1 MRQYTLK
8 RIGLFIPTILLM
20 TILVFFVMRVVP
32 GDPAIALL
40 EGDGGGSY
48 TQQDLENLRAEL
60 GTDRNIA
67 AQYVSWLGGIIK
79 GDFGDSYCF
88 KASVMTELGNRMP
101 RTLELAV
108 LAITLSVFFSVPLGI
123 VSAIKPDSWLDLG
136 ARTFTIIGIAIP
148 NFLMAI
154 LMILLLLAVFNWLPP
169 LGYVEL
175 WENPLRNLQQMIFPA
190 IALAI
195 YDMAF
200 IGRVTRSSMMEV
212 LREDYMRTARAKGL
226 AERVVL
232 VRHGLKNAFLPILTI
247 SGWQF
252 ARLFEGAVII
262 ETIFLIPGVGRILI
276 EAIFHRDFPM
286 IQAVIVVIGT
296 GVLLIN
302 LVVDLLYGWL
312 DPRIRY
318 N

>member
-1 MRQYTLK
+1 MRQYTFK
-8 RIGLFIPTILLM
+8 RIGLFVPTILLM

-79 GDFGDSYCF
+79 GDFGDSYWF

-175 WENPLRNLQQMIFPA
+175 WENPLKNLQQMIFPA

>member
-1 MRQYTLK
+1 
-8 RIGLFIPTILLM
+8 M

-67 AQYVSWLGGIIK
+67 AQYVSWLGGIIQ
-79 GDFGDSYCF
+79 GDFGDSYWF

>member
-1 MRQYTLK
+1 MQQYTLK
-8 RIGLFIPTILLM
+8 RIGLFIPTLFLM
-20 TILVFFVMRVVP
+20 TIMVFVVMRIVP

-48 TQQDLENLRAEL
+48 TAQDLQNLREKL
-60 GTDRNIA
+60 GTDRNMA
-67 AQYVSWLGGIIK
+67 VQYVDWVGGIFQ
-79 GDFGDSYCF
+79 GDFGDSYWF
-88 KASVMTELGNRMP
+88 KASVMSELGDRMP
-101 RTLELAV
+101 RTLELAI
-108 LAITLSVFFSVPLGI
+108 LAIVLSVIFSVPLGVI
-123 VSAIKPDSWLDLG
+123 SAIKPDGWLDFG
-136 ARTFTIIGIAIP
+136 ARTFTIVGIAIP
-148 NFLMAI
+148 NFLMAV
-154 LMILLLLAVFNWLPP
+154 LMIIFLLTVFNWLPP

-175 WENPLRNLQQMIFPA
+175 WDNPIKNMQQMIFPA

-200 IGRVTRSSMMEV
+200 IARVTRSSMMEV

-226 AERVVL
+226 SERVVL

-302 LVVDLLYGWL
+302 LVVDLLYGWI

>member
-1 MRQYTLK
+1 MGRYTVK
-8 RIGLFIPTILLM
+8 RISLFIPTVLLM
-20 TILVFFVMRVVP
+20 TILVFVVMRIIP
-32 GDPAIALL
+32 GDPAISIL

-48 TQQDLENLRAEL
+48 TLEDLERVRAEL
-60 GTDRNIA
+60 GTDRNLFI
-67 AQYVSWLGGIIK
+67 QYVDWIGGIMQ
-79 GDFGDSYCF
+79 GDFGDSFWF
-88 KASVMTELGNRMP
+88 KSPVMTELGDRIP

-108 LAITLSVFFSVPLGI
+108 MAIVIAVLFSVPLGI
-123 VSAIKPDSWLDLG
+123 MSAIKPDSWLDLG

-148 NFLMAI
+148 NFLVAV
-154 LMILLLLAVFNWLPP
+154 LMILFLLAVFDWLPP

-175 WENPLRNLQQMIFPA
+175 WEDPLKNLQQMIFPA

-200 IGRVTRSSMMEV
+200 IARVTRSAMMEV
-212 LREDYMRTARAKGL
+212 LREDYMRTARSKGL
-226 AERVVL
+226 SERVVL
-232 VRHGLKNAFLPILTI
+232 VRHGLKNAILPILTI

-262 ETIFLIPGVGRILI
+262 ESIFLIPGVGRILI

-286 IQAVIVVIGT
+286 IQAVIVVIGA

>member
-67 AQYVSWLGGIIK
+67 AQYVSWLGGIIQ
-79 GDFGDSYCF
+79 GDFGDSYWF

-108 LAITLSVFFSVPLGI
+108 LAITLSVLFSVPLGI

-154 LMILLLLAVFNWLPP
+154 LMILLLLAAFNWLPP

>member
-1 MRQYTLK
+1 MGRYTVK
-8 RIGLFIPTILLM
+8 RISLFIPTVLLM
-20 TILVFFVMRVVP
+20 TILVFVVMRIIP
-32 GDPAIALL
+32 GDPAISIL

-48 TQQDLENLRAEL
+48 TIEDLERVRAEL
-60 GTDRNIA
+60 GTDRNLFI
-67 AQYVSWLGGIIK
+67 QYVDWIGGIMQ
-79 GDFGDSYCF
+79 GDFGDSFWF
-88 KASVMTELGNRMP
+88 KSPVMTELGDRIP

-108 LAITLSVFFSVPLGI
+108 MAIVMAVLFSVPLGI
-123 VSAIKPDSWLDLG
+123 MSAIKPDSWLDLG

-148 NFLMAI
+148 NFLVAV
-154 LMILLLLAVFNWLPP
+154 LMILFLLAVFDWLPP

-175 WENPLRNLQQMIFPA
+175 WENPLKNLQQMIFPA

-200 IGRVTRSSMMEV
+200 IARVTRSAMMEV
-212 LREDYMRTARAKGL
+212 LREDYMRTARSKGL
-226 AERVVL
+226 SERVVL
-232 VRHGLKNAFLPILTI
+232 VRHGLKNAILPILTI

-262 ETIFLIPGVGRILI
+262 ESIFLIPGVGRILI

-286 IQAVIVVIGT
+286 IQAVIVVIGA

-302 LVVDLLYGWL
+302 LVVDLLYGWI

>member
-1 MRQYTLK
+1 MRQYTFK
-8 RIGLFIPTILLM
+8 RIVLFVPTILLI

-67 AQYVSWLGGIIK
+67 AQYVSWLGGIIQ
-79 GDFGDSYCF
+79 GDFGDSYWF

-108 LAITLSVFFSVPLGI
+108 LAITLSVLFSVPLGI

>member
-1 MRQYTLK
+1 
-8 RIGLFIPTILLM
+8 
-20 TILVFFVMRVVP
+20 
-32 GDPAIALL
+32 
-40 EGDGGGSY
+40 
-48 TQQDLENLRAEL
+48 
-60 GTDRNIA
+60 
-67 AQYVSWLGGIIK
+67 
-79 GDFGDSYCF
+79 
-88 KASVMTELGNRMP
+88 
-101 RTLELAV
+101 
-108 LAITLSVFFSVPLGI
+108 
-123 VSAIKPDSWLDLG
+123 
-136 ARTFTIIGIAIP
+136 
-148 NFLMAI
+148 
-154 LMILLLLAVFNWLPP
+154 MILFLLVVFNWLPP

-175 WENPLRNLQQMIFPA
+175 WENPIRNLQQMIFPA

-200 IGRVTRSSMMEV
+200 NGRVTRSSMMEV

>member
-1 MRQYTLK
+1 
-8 RIGLFIPTILLM
+8 M

-67 AQYVSWLGGIIK
+67 AQYVSWLGGIIQ
-79 GDFGDSYCF
+79 GDFGDSYWF

-175 WENPLRNLQQMIFPA
+175 WENPLKNLQQMIFPA

>member
-8 RIGLFIPTILLM
+8 RIGLFVPTILLM

-67 AQYVSWLGGIIK
+67 AQYVSWLGGIIQ
-79 GDFGDSYCF
+79 GDFGDSYWF

-108 LAITLSVFFSVPLGI
+108 LAITLSVLFSVPLGI

>member
-1 MRQYTLK
+1 MRQYTFK
-8 RIGLFIPTILLM
+8 RIGLFVPTILLM

-48 TQQDLENLRAEL
+48 PQQALENLRAEL
-60 GTDRNIA
+60 GTDRNLA
-67 AQYVSWLGGIIK
+67 AQSVSWLGGIIQ
-79 GDFGDSYCF
+79 GDFGDSYWF

-108 LAITLSVFFSVPLGI
+108 LAITLSVLFSVPLGI

>member
-1 MRQYTLK
+1 MQQYTLK
-8 RIGLFIPTILLM
+8 RIGLFIPTLFLM
-20 TILVFFVMRVVP
+20 TILVFVVMRIVP

-48 TQQDLENLRAEL
+48 TAQDLQNLREKL
-60 GTDRNIA
+60 GTDRNMA
-67 AQYVSWLGGIIK
+67 VQYVDWVGGIFQ
-79 GDFGDSYCF
+79 GDFGDSYWF
-88 KASVMTELGNRMP
+88 KASVMSELGDRMP

-108 LAITLSVFFSVPLGI
+108 LAIVLSVIFSVPLGVI
-123 VSAIKPDSWLDLG
+123 SAIKPDSWLDFG
-136 ARTFTIIGIAIP
+136 ARTFTIVGIAIP
-148 NFLMAI
+148 NFLMAV
-154 LMILLLLAVFNWLPP
+154 LMIISLLAIFNWLPP

-175 WENPLRNLQQMIFPA
+175 WDNPVKNLQQMIFPA

-200 IGRVTRSSMMEV
+200 IARVTRSSMMEV

-226 AERVVL
+226 SERVVL

-318 N
+318 T

>member
-1 MRQYTLK
+1 
-8 RIGLFIPTILLM
+8 M

-79 GDFGDSYCF
+79 GDFGDSYWF

-108 LAITLSVFFSVPLGI
+108 LAITLSVLFSVPLGI

-252 ARLFEGAVII
+252 ARFFEGAVII

>member
-8 RIGLFIPTILLM
+8 RIGLFIPTLLLM
-20 TILVFFVMRVVP
+20 TILVFFVMRVIP

-40 EGDGGGSY
+40 EADGGGSY
-48 TQQDLENLRAEL
+48 TTQDLENLRAEL
-60 GTDRNIA
+60 GTDRNLGV
-67 AQYVSWLGGIIK
+67 QYASWLGGILK
-79 GDFGDSYCF
+79 GDFGDSFWF
-88 KASVMTELGNRMP
+88 KASVMSELGDRMP
-101 RTLELAV
+101 RTLELAI
-108 LAITLSVFFSVPLGI
+108 LAITISATLSVPLGV
-123 VSAIKPDSWLDLG
+123 VSAIKPDGWLDLG
-136 ARTFTIIGIAIP
+136 ARSFTIVGIAIP

-154 LMILLLLAVFNWLPP
+154 MMILVLLAVFNWLPP

-175 WENPLRNLQQMIFPA
+175 WEDPVKNLQQMIFPA
-190 IALAI
+190 LALAI

-200 IGRVTRSSMMEV
+200 IARVTRSAMMEV

-252 ARLFEGAVII
+252 ARLFEGAIII

-302 LVVDLLYGWL
+302 LIVDLLYGWL

>member
-1 MRQYTLK
+1 MRQYTIK
-8 RIGLFIPTILLM
+8 RIGLFIPTLLLM
-20 TILVFFVMRVVP
+20 TILVFVVMRVVP
-32 GDPAIALL
+32 GDPAIAIL

-48 TQQDLENLRAEL
+48 TIADLERLRAEL
-60 GTDRNIA
+60 GTDRNLA
-67 AQYVSWLGGIIK
+67 VQYVDWLGGIVR
-79 GDFGDSYCF
+79 GDFGDSLWF
-88 KASVMTELGNRMP
+88 NAPVMKELGDRVP

-108 LAITLSVFFSVPLGI
+108 LAILISVAFSVPMGI
-123 VSAIKPDSWLDLG
+123 LSAIKPDSWLDFG
-136 ARTFTIIGIAIP
+136 ARTFTILGIAIP

-154 LMILLLLAVFNWLPP
+154 LMIIVLLTVFNWLPP

-175 WENPLRNLQQMIFPA
+175 WDDPLANLQQMIFPA
-190 IALAI
+190 LSLAI

-200 IGRVTRSSMMEV
+200 IARVTRSAMMEV

-226 AERVVL
+226 SERLVL
-232 VRHGLKNAFLPILTI
+232 TRHGLKNAFLPILTI

-252 ARLFEGAVII
+252 ARLFEGTVII
-262 ETIFLIPGVGRILI
+262 ETIFLIPGMGRILI
-276 EAIFHRDFPM
+276 EAIFHRDFTM
-286 IQAVIVVIGT
+286 IQAVMVVIGT

-302 LVVDLLYGWL
+302 LLVDLLYGWL

>member
-1 MRQYTLK
+1 MQQYTLK
-8 RIGLFIPTILLM
+8 RIGLFIPTLFLM
-20 TILVFFVMRVVP
+20 TILVFVVMRIVP

-48 TQQDLENLRAEL
+48 TAQDLQNLREKL
-60 GTDRNIA
+60 GTDRNMA
-67 AQYVSWLGGIIK
+67 VQYVDWVGGIFQ
-79 GDFGDSYCF
+79 GDFGDSYWF
-88 KASVMTELGNRMP
+88 KASVMSELGDRMP

-108 LAITLSVFFSVPLGI
+108 LAIVLSVIFSVPLGVI
-123 VSAIKPDSWLDLG
+123 SAIKPDSWLDFG
-136 ARTFTIIGIAIP
+136 ARTFTIVGIAIP
-148 NFLMAI
+148 NFLMAV
-154 LMILLLLAVFNWLPP
+154 LMIISLLAIFNWLPP

-175 WENPLRNLQQMIFPA
+175 WDNPVKNLQQMIFPA

-200 IGRVTRSSMMEV
+200 IARVTRSSMMEV

-226 AERVVL
+226 SERVVL

-302 LVVDLLYGWL
+302 LVVDLLYGWI

>member
-1 MRQYTLK
+1 MRQYTFK
-8 RIGLFIPTILLM
+8 RIGLFVPTILLM

-67 AQYVSWLGGIIK
+67 AQYVSWLGGIIQ
-79 GDFGDSYCF
+79 GDFGDSYWF

-108 LAITLSVFFSVPLGI
+108 LAITLSVLFSVPLGI

-212 LREDYMRTARAKGL
+212 LREAYMRTARAKGL

>member
-1 MRQYTLK
+1 MQQYTLK
-8 RIGLFIPTILLM
+8 RIGLFIPTLFLM
-20 TILVFFVMRVVP
+20 TILVFVVIRIVP

-48 TQQDLENLRAEL
+48 TAQDLQNLREKL
-60 GTDRNIA
+60 GTDRNMA
-67 AQYVSWLGGIIK
+67 VQYVDWVGGIFQ
-79 GDFGDSYCF
+79 GDFGDSYWF
-88 KASVMTELGNRMP
+88 KASVMSELGDRMP

-108 LAITLSVFFSVPLGI
+108 LAIVLSVIFSIPLGVI
-123 VSAIKPDSWLDLG
+123 SAIKPDSWLDFG
-136 ARTFTIIGIAIP
+136 ARTFTIVGIAIP
-148 NFLMAI
+148 NFLMAV
-154 LMILLLLAVFNWLPP
+154 LMIIFLLTVFNWLPP

-175 WENPLRNLQQMIFPA
+175 WDNPIKNMQQMIFPA

-200 IGRVTRSSMMEV
+200 IARVTRSSMMEV

-226 AERVVL
+226 SERVVL

-302 LVVDLLYGWL
+302 LVVDLLYGWI

>member
-1 MRQYTLK
+1 MQQYTLK
-8 RIGLFIPTILLM
+8 RIGLFIPTLFLM
-20 TILVFFVMRVVP
+20 TIMVFVVMRIVP

-48 TQQDLENLRAEL
+48 TAQDLQNLREKL
-60 GTDRNIA
+60 GTDRNMA
-67 AQYVSWLGGIIK
+67 VQYVDWVGGIFQ
-79 GDFGDSYCF
+79 GDFGDSYWF
-88 KASVMTELGNRMP
+88 KASVMSELGDRMP

-108 LAITLSVFFSVPLGI
+108 LAIVLSVIFSIPLGVI
-123 VSAIKPDSWLDLG
+123 SAIKPDSWLDFG
-136 ARTFTIIGIAIP
+136 ARTFTIVGIAIP
-148 NFLMAI
+148 NFLMAV
-154 LMILLLLAVFNWLPP
+154 LMIIFLLTVFNWLPP

-175 WENPLRNLQQMIFPA
+175 WDNPIKNMQQMIFPA

-200 IGRVTRSSMMEV
+200 IARVTRSSMMEV

-226 AERVVL
+226 SERVVL

-302 LVVDLLYGWL
+302 LVVDLLYGWI

>member
-1 MRQYTLK
+1 MGRYTVK
-8 RIGLFIPTILLM
+8 RISLFIPTVLLM
-20 TILVFFVMRVVP
+20 TILVFVVMRIIP
-32 GDPAIALL
+32 GDPAISIL

-48 TQQDLENLRAEL
+48 TIEDLERVRAEL
-60 GTDRNIA
+60 GTDRNLFI
-67 AQYVSWLGGIIK
+67 QYVDWIGGIMQ
-79 GDFGDSYCF
+79 GDFGDSFWF
-88 KASVMTELGNRMP
+88 KSPVMTELGDRIP

-108 LAITLSVFFSVPLGI
+108 MAIVMAVLFSVPLGI
-123 VSAIKPDSWLDLG
+123 MSAIKPDSWLDLG

-148 NFLMAI
+148 NFLVAV
-154 LMILLLLAVFNWLPP
+154 LMILFLLAVFDWLPP

-175 WENPLRNLQQMIFPA
+175 WEDPLKNLQQMIFPA

-200 IGRVTRSSMMEV
+200 IARVTRSAMMEV
-212 LREDYMRTARAKGL
+212 LREDYMRTARSKGL
-226 AERVVL
+226 SERVVL
-232 VRHGLKNAFLPILTI
+232 VRHGLKNAILPILTI

-262 ETIFLIPGVGRILI
+262 ESIFLIPGVGRILI

-286 IQAVIVVIGT
+286 IQAVIVVIGA

>member
-1 MRQYTLK
+1 MRQYTFK
-8 RIGLFIPTILLM
+8 RIGLFVPTILLM

-67 AQYVSWLGGIIK
+67 AQYVSWLGGIIQ
-79 GDFGDSYCF
+79 GDFGDSYWF

-108 LAITLSVFFSVPLGI
+108 LAITLSVLFSVPLGI

-232 VRHGLKNAFLPILTI
+232 ERHGLKNAFLPILTI

>member
-32 GDPAIALL
+32 GDPAIALR

-48 TQQDLENLRAEL
+48 TQQDLEHLRAEL

-79 GDFGDSYCF
+79 GDFGDSYWF

-108 LAITLSVFFSVPLGI
+108 LAITLSVLFSVPLGI

-296 GVLLIN
+296 GVLLIK

>member
-1 MRQYTLK
+1 
-8 RIGLFIPTILLM
+8 M
-20 TILVFFVMRVVP
+20 TMLVFVVMRIIP

-48 TQQDLENLRAEL
+48 TVQDLERLRAEL
-60 GTDRNIA
+60 GTDKNLA
-67 AQYVSWLGGIIK
+67 VQYVEWIGGITH
-79 GDFGDSYCF
+79 GDFGDSF
-88 KASVMTELGNRMP
+88 WFRAPVMNELAARIP

-108 LAITLSVFFSVPLGI
+108 LAIVMAVVLSVPLGI
-123 VSAIKPDSWLDLG
+123 LSAIKPDSWLDLG
-136 ARTFTIIGIAIP
+136 ARTFTIVGIAIP

-154 LMILLLLAVFNWLPP
+154 LMILFLLKFFNWLPP
-169 LGYVEL
+169 LGYVDL
-175 WENPLRNLQQMIFPA
+175 WDNPLRNLQQMAFPA
-190 IALAI
+190 TALAI

-200 IGRVTRSSMMEV
+200 IARVTRSAMMEV

-226 AERVVL
+226 SERVVL
-232 VRHGLKNAFLPILTI
+232 VRHGLKNAVLPILTI

-262 ETIFLIPGVGRILI
+262 ESIFLIPGVGRILI

-318 N
+318 S

>member
-79 GDFGDSYCF
+79 GDFGDSYWF

-175 WENPLRNLQQMIFPA
+175 WENPLKNLQQMIFPA

>member
-1 MRQYTLK
+1 MGRYTVK
-8 RIGLFIPTILLM
+8 RISLFIPTVLLM
-20 TILVFFVMRVVP
+20 TILVFVVMRIIP
-32 GDPAIALL
+32 GDPAISIL

-48 TQQDLENLRAEL
+48 TIEDLERVRAEL
-60 GTDRNIA
+60 GTDRNLFI
-67 AQYVSWLGGIIK
+67 QYVDWIGGIMQ
-79 GDFGDSYCF
+79 GDFGDSFWF
-88 KASVMTELGNRMP
+88 KSPVMTELGDRIP

-108 LAITLSVFFSVPLGI
+108 MAIIIAVLFSVPLGI
-123 VSAIKPDSWLDLG
+123 MSAIKPDSWLDLG

-148 NFLMAI
+148 NFLVAV
-154 LMILLLLAVFNWLPP
+154 LMILFLLAVFDWLPP

-175 WENPLRNLQQMIFPA
+175 WEDPLKNLQQMIFPA

-200 IGRVTRSSMMEV
+200 IARVTRSAMMEV
-212 LREDYMRTARAKGL
+212 LREDYMRTARSKGL
-226 AERVVL
+226 SERVVL
-232 VRHGLKNAFLPILTI
+232 VRHGLKNAILPILTI

-262 ETIFLIPGVGRILI
+262 ESIFLIPGVGRILI

-286 IQAVIVVIGT
+286 IQAVIVVIGA

>member
-1 MRQYTLK
+1 MGRYTVK
-8 RIGLFIPTILLM
+8 RISLFVPTVLLM
-20 TILVFFVMRVVP
+20 TILVFVVMRIIP
-32 GDPAIALL
+32 GDPAISIL

-48 TQQDLENLRAEL
+48 TIEDLERVRAEL
-60 GTDRNIA
+60 GTDRNLFI
-67 AQYVSWLGGIIK
+67 QYVDWIGGIMQ
-79 GDFGDSYCF
+79 GDFGDSFWF
-88 KASVMTELGNRMP
+88 KSPVMTELGDRIP

-108 LAITLSVFFSVPLGI
+108 MAIVMAVLFSVPLGI
-123 VSAIKPDSWLDLG
+123 MSAIKPDSWLDLG

-148 NFLMAI
+148 NFLVAV
-154 LMILLLLAVFNWLPP
+154 LMILFLLAVFDWLPP

-175 WENPLRNLQQMIFPA
+175 WEDPLKNLQQMIFPA

-200 IGRVTRSSMMEV
+200 IARVTRSAMMEV
-212 LREDYMRTARAKGL
+212 LREDYMRTARSKGL
-226 AERVVL
+226 SERVVL
-232 VRHGLKNAFLPILTI
+232 VRHGLKNAILPILTI

-262 ETIFLIPGVGRILI
+262 ESIFLIPGVGRILI

-286 IQAVIVVIGT
+286 IQAVIVVIGA

>member
-1 MRQYTLK
+1 MQQYTLK
-8 RIGLFIPTILLM
+8 RIGLFIPTLFLM
-20 TILVFFVMRVVP
+20 TIMVFVVMRIVP

-48 TQQDLENLRAEL
+48 TAQDLQNLREKL
-60 GTDRNIA
+60 GTDRNMA
-67 AQYVSWLGGIIK
+67 VQYVDWVGGIFQ
-79 GDFGDSYCF
+79 GDFGDSYWF
-88 KASVMTELGNRMP
+88 KASVMSELGDRMP

-108 LAITLSVFFSVPLGI
+108 LAIVLSVIFSVPLGVI
-123 VSAIKPDSWLDLG
+123 SAIKPDSWLDFG
-136 ARTFTIIGIAIP
+136 ARTFTIVGIAIP
-148 NFLMAI
+148 NFLMAV
-154 LMILLLLAVFNWLPP
+154 LMIIFLLTVFNWLPP

-175 WENPLRNLQQMIFPA
+175 WDNPIKNMQQMIFPA

-200 IGRVTRSSMMEV
+200 IARVTRSSMMEV

-226 AERVVL
+226 SERVVL

-302 LVVDLLYGWL
+302 LVVDLLYGWI

>member
-79 GDFGDSYCF
+79 GDFGDSYWF

-108 LAITLSVFFSVPLGI
+108 LAITLSVLFSVPLGI

-232 VRHGLKNAFLPILTI
+232 VSHGLKNAFLPILTI

>member
-1 MRQYTLK
+1 MRQYTFK
-8 RIGLFIPTILLM
+8 RIGLFVPTILLM

-67 AQYVSWLGGIIK
+67 AQYVSWLGGIIQ
-79 GDFGDSYCF
+79 GDFGDSYWF

-108 LAITLSVFFSVPLGI
+108 LAITLSVLFSVPLGI

>member
-1 MRQYTLK
+1 
-8 RIGLFIPTILLM
+8 M

-67 AQYVSWLGGIIK
+67 AQYVSWLGGIIQ
-79 GDFGDSYCF
+79 GDFGDSYWF

-108 LAITLSVFFSVPLGI
+108 LAITLSVLFSVPLGI

-232 VRHGLKNAFLPILTI
+232 VRPGRKNAFLPILTI

>member
-79 GDFGDSYCF
+79 GDFGDSYWF

-108 LAITLSVFFSVPLGI
+108 LAITLSVLFSVPLGI

-276 EAIFHRDFPM
+276 EDIFHRDFPM

>member
-1 MRQYTLK
+1 
-8 RIGLFIPTILLM
+8 M

-67 AQYVSWLGGIIK
+67 AQYVSWLGGIIQ
-79 GDFGDSYCF
+79 GDFGDSYWF

-108 LAITLSVFFSVPLGI
+108 LAITLSVLFSVPLGI

-175 WENPLRNLQQMIFPA
+175 WENPLRILQQMIFPA

>member
-1 MRQYTLK
+1 MGRYTVK
-8 RIGLFIPTILLM
+8 RISLFIPTVLLM
-20 TILVFFVMRVVP
+20 TILVFVVMRIIP
-32 GDPAIALL
+32 GDPAISIL

-48 TQQDLENLRAEL
+48 TIEDLERVRAEL
-60 GTDRNIA
+60 GTDRNLFI
-67 AQYVSWLGGIIK
+67 QYVDWIGGIMQ
-79 GDFGDSYCF
+79 GDFGDSFWF
-88 KASVMTELGNRMP
+88 KSPVMTELGDRIP

-108 LAITLSVFFSVPLGI
+108 MAIVIAVLFSVPLGI
-123 VSAIKPDSWLDLG
+123 MSAIKPDSWLDLG

-148 NFLMAI
+148 NFLVAV
-154 LMILLLLAVFNWLPP
+154 LMILFLLAVFDWLPP

-175 WENPLRNLQQMIFPA
+175 WEDPLKNLQQMIFPA

-200 IGRVTRSSMMEV
+200 IARVTRSAMMEV
-212 LREDYMRTARAKGL
+212 RREDYMRTARSKGL
-226 AERVVL
+226 SERVVL
-232 VRHGLKNAFLPILTI
+232 VRHGLKNAILPILTI

-262 ETIFLIPGVGRILI
+262 ESIFLIPGVGRILI

-286 IQAVIVVIGT
+286 IQAVIVVIGA

>member
-1 MRQYTLK
+1 MGRYTVK
-8 RIGLFIPTILLM
+8 RISLFIPTVLLM
-20 TILVFFVMRVVP
+20 TILVFVVMRIIP
-32 GDPAIALL
+32 GDPAISIL

-48 TQQDLENLRAEL
+48 TIEDLERVRAEL
-60 GTDRNIA
+60 GTDRNLFI
-67 AQYVSWLGGIIK
+67 QYVDWIGGIMQ
-79 GDFGDSYCF
+79 GDFGDSFWF
-88 KASVMTELGNRMP
+88 KSPVMTELGDRIP

-108 LAITLSVFFSVPLGI
+108 MAIVIAVLFSVPLGI
-123 VSAIKPDSWLDLG
+123 MSAIKPDSWLDLG

-148 NFLMAI
+148 NFLVAV
-154 LMILLLLAVFNWLPP
+154 LMILFLLAVFDWLPP

-175 WENPLRNLQQMIFPA
+175 WENPLKNLQQMIFPA

-200 IGRVTRSSMMEV
+200 IARVTRSAMMEV
-212 LREDYMRTARAKGL
+212 LREDYMRTARSKGL
-226 AERVVL
+226 SERVVL
-232 VRHGLKNAFLPILTI
+232 VRHGLKNAILPILTI

-262 ETIFLIPGVGRILI
+262 ESIFLIPGVGRILI

-286 IQAVIVVIGT
+286 IQAVIVVIGA

>member
-1 MRQYTLK
+1 
-8 RIGLFIPTILLM
+8 M

-67 AQYVSWLGGIIK
+67 AQYVSWLGGIIQ
-79 GDFGDSYCF
+79 GDFGDSYWF

-108 LAITLSVFFSVPLGI
+108 LAITLSVLFSVPLGI

-195 YDMAF
+195 YDMAV

>member
-1 MRQYTLK
+1 MQQYTLK
-8 RIGLFIPTILLM
+8 RIGLFIPTLFLM
-20 TILVFFVMRVVP
+20 TIMVFVVMRIVP

-48 TQQDLENLRAEL
+48 TAQDLQNLREKL
-60 GTDRNIA
+60 GTDRNMA
-67 AQYVSWLGGIIK
+67 VQYVDWVGGIFQ
-79 GDFGDSYCF
+79 GDFGDSYWF
-88 KASVMTELGNRMP
+88 KASVMSELGDRMP

-108 LAITLSVFFSVPLGI
+108 LAIVLSVIFSVPLGVI
-123 VSAIKPDSWLDLG
+123 SAIKPDGWLDFG
-136 ARTFTIIGIAIP
+136 ARTFTIVGIAIP
-148 NFLMAI
+148 NFLMAV
-154 LMILLLLAVFNWLPP
+154 LMIIFLLTVFNWLPP

-175 WENPLRNLQQMIFPA
+175 WDNPIKNMQQMIFPA
-190 IALAI
+190 MALAI

-200 IGRVTRSSMMEV
+200 IARVTRSSMMEV

-226 AERVVL
+226 SERVVL

-302 LVVDLLYGWL
+302 LVVDLLYGWI

>member
-1 MRQYTLK
+1 MQQYTLK
-8 RIGLFIPTILLM
+8 RIGLFIPTLFLM
-20 TILVFFVMRVVP
+20 TIMVFVVMRIVP

-48 TQQDLENLRAEL
+48 TAQDLQNLREKL
-60 GTDRNIA
+60 GTDRNMA
-67 AQYVSWLGGIIK
+67 VQYVDWVGGIFQ
-79 GDFGDSYCF
+79 GDFGDSYWF
-88 KASVMTELGNRMP
+88 KASVMSELGDRMP
-101 RTLELAV
+101 RTLELAI
-108 LAITLSVFFSVPLGI
+108 LAIVLSVIFSVPLGVI
-123 VSAIKPDSWLDLG
+123 SAIKPDSWLDFG
-136 ARTFTIIGIAIP
+136 ARTFTIVGIAIP
-148 NFLMAI
+148 NFLMAV
-154 LMILLLLAVFNWLPP
+154 LMIISLLAVFNWLPP

-175 WENPLRNLQQMIFPA
+175 WDNPIKNMQQMIFPA

-200 IGRVTRSSMMEV
+200 IARVTRSSMMEV

-226 AERVVL
+226 SERVVL

-302 LVVDLLYGWL
+302 LVVDLLYGWI

>member
-1 MRQYTLK
+1 MGRYTVK
-8 RIGLFIPTILLM
+8 RISLFIPTVLLM
-20 TILVFFVMRVVP
+20 TILVFVVMRIIP
-32 GDPAIALL
+32 GDPAISIL

-48 TQQDLENLRAEL
+48 TIEDLERVRAEL
-60 GTDRNIA
+60 GTDRNLFI
-67 AQYVSWLGGIIK
+67 QYVDWIGGIMQ
-79 GDFGDSYCF
+79 GDFGDSFWF
-88 KASVMTELGNRMP
+88 KSPVMTELGDRIP

-108 LAITLSVFFSVPLGI
+108 MAIVIAVLFSVPLGI
-123 VSAIKPDSWLDLG
+123 MSAIKPDSWLDLG

-148 NFLMAI
+148 NFLVAV
-154 LMILLLLAVFNWLPP
+154 LMILFLLAVFDWLPP

-175 WENPLRNLQQMIFPA
+175 WEDPLKNLQQMIFPA

-200 IGRVTRSSMMEV
+200 IARVTRSAMMEV
-212 LREDYMRTARAKGL
+212 LREDYMRTARSKGL
-226 AERVVL
+226 SERVVL
-232 VRHGLKNAFLPILTI
+232 VRHGLKNAILPILTI

-262 ETIFLIPGVGRILI
+262 ESIFLIPGVGRILI
-276 EAIFHRDFPM
+276 DAIFHRDFPM
-286 IQAVIVVIGT
+286 IQAVIVVIGA